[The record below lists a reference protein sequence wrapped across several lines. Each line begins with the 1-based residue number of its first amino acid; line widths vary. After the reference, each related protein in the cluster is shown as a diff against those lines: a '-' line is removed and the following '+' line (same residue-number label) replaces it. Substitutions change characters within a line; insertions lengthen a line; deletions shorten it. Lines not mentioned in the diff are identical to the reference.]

1 MSSRICWFWI
11 IISSYQSLSCHLHN
25 ELAGTNLAAKNR
37 RRKRTNSLAILLLP
51 ALIFLFFMG
60 WSIYWTGD
68 KKDQKLA
75 DRKEPKKENV
85 TLLPAIFE
93 ETEQIRI
100 EWWNKQTLF
109 SNHLQLSKRVVIAK
123 LARLLLQLHNHNSI
137 YTAQGIDYLARNSH
151 PRGTPMLGGSRS
163 SETWIAKAWW
173 TGASSDSRL
182 GLTWAVRQACF

>member
-1 MSSRICWFWI
+1 
-11 IISSYQSLSCHLHN
+11 
-25 ELAGTNLAAKNR
+25 LAAKNR

-100 EWWNKQTLF
+100 E
-109 SNHLQLSKRVVIAK
+109 
-123 LARLLLQLHNHNSI
+123 
-137 YTAQGIDYLARNSH
+137 
-151 PRGTPMLGGSRS
+151 
-163 SETWIAKAWW
+163 
-173 TGASSDSRL
+173 
-182 GLTWAVRQACF
+182 